1 MVATVFDLKARYAIF
16 AAVPDATV
24 QLFLDD
30 ALPYVATWDDEAD
43 KGQML
48 LAAHE
53 MIVAKVPGIVQDAAA
68 LIPAGVTRFKSAG
81 MELAVSETAANR
93 SIAGG
98 YGATTFGEQF
108 AVLLRRHNGGPRLV
122 GYVEP
127 RCDVFGGYACW

>member
-1 MVATVFDLKARYAIF
+1 MVATVSDLKARYAIF

-30 ALPYVATWDDEAD
+30 ALPYVASWDDEAD

-53 MIVAKVPGIVQDAAA
+53 MIAAKVPGVVQDAAA
-68 LIPAGVTRFKSAG
+68 LIPAGVTRFKSGG
-81 MELAVSETAANR
+81 MDIAMSETAANR
-93 SIAGG
+93 SITGRYAS
-98 YGATTFGEQF
+98 TIFGEQF
-108 AVLLRRHNGGPRLV
+108 AVLQRRNVGMPRLV

-127 RCDVFGGYACW
+127 VWPCW